1 MKLRSPIL
9 ALFTLTA
16 IASACA
22 LLGACDPVH
31 QDQIAK
37 LGGERAG
44 VPKGPLHRPGQPCLV
59 CHGGKGPGS
68 PDFTV
73 AGTIYRQRDSLTPAV
88 GAQVLMTDAFGRSFT
103 AITNQAGN
111 FYLRSAQFDPAYP
124 LSVKLCTGAGCD
136 PLADPPT
143 AMPMKTHIGREGSC
157 AACHT
162 DPEGRS
168 SAGHI
173 YLVDTTVKP

>member
-1 MKLRSPIL
+1 MTLRSPVL
-9 ALFTLTA
+9 ALLALSA

-22 LLGACDPVH
+22 LMGACDPVH
-31 QDQIAK
+31 QDQISK
-37 LGGERAG
+37 LGGEKRG
-44 VPKGPLHRPGQPCLV
+44 VPTGPLHRPGQPCLV

-88 GAQVLMTDAFGRSFT
+88 NAQVSMTDAFGRSYV
-103 AITNQAGN
+103 AYTNEAGN
-111 FYLRSAQFDPAYP
+111 FYLRSSDYDPAYP
-124 LSVKLCTGAGCD
+124 LFVKLCTGEGCD

-157 AACHT
+157 GACHQ
-162 DPEGRS
+162 DPEGLS

-173 YLVDTTVKP
+173 YLVDTSVTP